1 MSGATL
7 YNWGSGLKVIKGTNT
22 AAGKVARTNELPRR
36 ETAVKV
42 LSAITTTAFAFL
54 ALTRFSS
61 AQPATQEA
69 RLVEFDAPGAATVS
83 SPVCAP
89 FCGTVAYDNN
99 DLAVTVGFYT
109 DTNIVPHGFLRFPNG
124 HITSF
129 DAPGAGLGY
138 GLNQGTAAFAI
149 NDLGEIAG
157 QLQDPSYVFHGFVR

>member
-69 RLVEFDAPGAATVS
+69 
-83 SPVCAP
+83 P

-99 DLAVTVGFYT
+99 DLGVTVGFYT

>member
-99 DLAVTVGFYT
+99 DLGVTVGFYT

-129 DAPGAGLGY
+129 DAAGAGL
-138 GLNQGTAAFAI
+138 
-149 NDLGEIAG
+149 
-157 QLQDPSYVFHGFVR
+157 